1 MKEKIIT
8 DFEEFT
14 VGIMGGVVN
23 SYRKKQ
29 EKKTGIRVYRDG
41 FIGVAGAIGECDE
54 EKLAVQAE
62 KMLDN
67 KIEYPCDLDGELELS
82 VEGPKLNV
90 KDGDLIR
97 LTEKL
102 LIRLCEECPNFL
114 FSNNVRIRRTKTT
127 YENDN
132 GRKLSHKG
140 ETLLVLLII
149 KDKFSANVFDA
160 SFYAS
165 VTEYDED
172 QIVKDVKW
180 LHDNYYK
187 TAEIEEGE
195 YNVITDVGILGGPLS
210 YFEGQSYSTGASLLS
225 GKKGEKIFNEKL
237 SIYFDYAKHPENTPF
252 FDDEGTVLPEYKFH
266 LVKNGV
272 FEGVMATKKVAKMY
286 NLPVSGSGKA
296 AYDTVPSTGVSA
308 YPEVVVEGCDLKE
321 ALGEKAIVALMLS
334 GGDYTNVGDYS
345 SPVQMAFLY
354 ENGEIKGRIAGDFS
368 ISANFYDMLGKN
380 LRGSFKNPWQK
391 SDDTD
396 YIVMKMNVKK

>member
-67 KIEYPCDLDGELELS
+67 KIEYPCDLDGELQLS

-140 ETLLVLLII
+140 ETLLILLII

-210 YFEGQSYSTGASLLS
+210 YFEGQSYSTGASLLWVQKHWTRRDAVCFPYRS
-225 GKKGEKIFNEKL
+225 G
-237 SIYFDYAKHPENTPF
+237 Y
-252 FDDEGTVLPEYKFH
+252 VL
-266 LVKNGV
+266 
-272 FEGVMATKKVAKMY
+272 
-286 NLPVSGSGKA
+286 
-296 AYDTVPSTGVSA
+296 
-308 YPEVVVEGCDLKE
+308 
-321 ALGEKAIVALMLS
+321 
-334 GGDYTNVGDYS
+334 
-345 SPVQMAFLY
+345 
-354 ENGEIKGRIAGDFS
+354 
-368 ISANFYDMLGKN
+368 
-380 LRGSFKNPWQK
+380 
-391 SDDTD
+391 
-396 YIVMKMNVKK
+396 